1 VKVQIIFIS
10 SDKKVK
16 GEVPAHAVK
25 VYRGGGGMAPL
36 ILKVGNIEMS
46 GQFYAPVFL
55 GEETPVKPQSRSGR
69 FG

>member
-10 SDKKVK
+10 SDRKVK

-25 VYRGGGGMAPL
+25 EYGGGGMAPF
-36 ILKVGNIEMS
+36 ILKLGNIEMS
-46 GQFYAPVFL
+46 GQFHAPVVFFFRE
-55 GEETPVKPQSRSGR
+55 GKPQSRFGR